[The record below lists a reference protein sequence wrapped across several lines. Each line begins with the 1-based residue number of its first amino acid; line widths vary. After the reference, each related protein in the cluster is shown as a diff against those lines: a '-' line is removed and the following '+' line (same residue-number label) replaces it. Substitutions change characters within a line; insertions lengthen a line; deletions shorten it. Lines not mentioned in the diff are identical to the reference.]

1 MTETES
7 AQGVTIK
14 DVFGDGNRIFFRLHH
29 EQNLKLNPILH
40 VYAEPNNACAT
51 DKRILKWFSKVR
63 IQRELERIPFRT
75 YAHPQ
80 AGLGHWDIV
89 LLEKDVWKTTLS
101 DLKQG
106 DIYPAIL
113 YCWDRT
119 WLTVAAGVK
128 AIDSKEIVL
137 WTFSPS
143 PCHTEDEDPIKDYLE
158 LLDNN
163 FDCHKV

>member
-80 AGLGHWDIV
+80 AGLGH
-89 LLEKDVWKTTLS
+89 LS
-101 DLKQG
+101 L
-106 DIYPAIL
+106 IHI
-113 YCWDRT
+113 
-119 WLTVAAGVK
+119 
-128 AIDSKEIVL
+128 
-137 WTFSPS
+137 
-143 PCHTEDEDPIKDYLE
+143 
-158 LLDNN
+158 
-163 FDCHKV
+163 